1 MFSEDSSTLST
12 PLCFAMATNLSV
24 DFQVATVRDKL
35 LNKGEEVFG
44 KIDKLVPREDF
55 IFSLFQTR

>member
-1 MFSEDSSTLST
+1 MFGVDFSTLST
-12 PLCFAMATNLSV
+12 LLCFAMATNLSV

-44 KIDKLVPREDF
+44 KIDKLVLGGFYIR
-55 IFSLFQTR
+55 LFQAR